1 MPKDLY
7 EILGVGK
14 NANDQEIKNAYRKLA
29 LKFHPDK
36 HKGDKDSESK
46 FKEINQAYEV
56 LSDKKKRQHYDTFG
70 ATSGHGGFPGGG
82 GGGGFNGA
90 GFSGFDFDGAS
101 GFADIFE
108 TFFGGG
114 GGGGRSQR
122 GKKSGT
128 VRGND
133 IEATIKITFEEAV
146 FGCERELEIAKLDK
160 CEHCKGNG
168 AEPESSVVTCKT
180 CGGSGEI
187 RAVRNTILGPMTTSH
202 TCNECNGE
210 GRVPEKK
217 CSLCRGNG
225 RVKIKDRV
233 KVKIPGGVDNGST
246 VRVNGKGEGGV
257 KGGTSG
263 DLYIVLNVEPS
274 KKFIRYGSDIHSELE
289 VPLVQAVLGGEAG
302 VETLYGSEIIK
313 IPAGT
318 QDGKVFRLS
327 EKGVVNFGHAGGH
340 ACGGYNG
347 QGGTSRGNHLIKI
360 RVKIPEKLSKKEK
373 ELYLELAKEG
383 GVDVKKGG
391 LFW

>member
-7 EILGVGK
+7 EILGVSK

-29 LKFHPDK
+29 LKLHPDK
-36 HKGDKDSESK
+36 HKGDKDSETK

-56 LSDKKKRQHYDTFG
+56 LSDKKKRQQYDTFG
-70 ATSGHGGFPGGG
+70 ATAGPGGFPGGG
-82 GGGGFNGA
+82 GHARGGQGGGGFNGA
-90 GFSGFDFDGAS
+90 GFGGFSGFDFNGAS

-114 GGGGRSQR
+114 GGRGGRSR

-133 IEATIKITFEEAV
+133 IEATIKIPFEEAV
-146 FGCERELEIAKLDK
+146 FGCEKELEITKLDK

-168 AEPESSVVTCKT
+168 AEPGSSIVTCKT

-187 RAVRNTILGPMTTSH
+187 RTIRNTILGQMATSH

-217 CSLCRGNG
+217 CSACRGNG
-225 RVKIKDRV
+225 RLKIKDRV
-233 KVKIPGGVDNGST
+233 KVKIPAGVDNGST

-257 KGGTSG
+257 KGGASG

-274 KKFIRYGSDIHSELE
+274 KKFLRYGSDIHSELDI
-289 VPLVQAVLGGEAG
+289 PLVQAVLGGEAG
-302 VETLYGSEIIK
+302 VETLYGTEIIK

-327 EKGVVNFGHAGGH
+327 EKGVINL
-340 ACGGYNG
+340 
-347 QGGTSRGNHLIKI
+347 GGTSRGSHLIKI
-360 RVKIPEKLSKKEK
+360 RIKIPEKLSKKEK